1 MFILTSIDIDL
12 VYVIAWVVVFFIAVL
27 IEALEPQ
34 LVSLWFAGGALVS
47 LLAAT
52 LFSAGLPVQ
61 IILFLF
67 TSIILLILTRPI
79 VKRVM
84 MNTKTLTNIDA
95 IIGKEILVEKSFSD
109 KDSGMGMYGDVRW
122 KLVTKSATP
131 FKAGEFAVIEAVDGN
146 KLVVT
151 KKEGTK

>member
-34 LVSLWFAGGALVS
+34 LVSLWFAGGALVA

-52 LFSAGLPVQ
+52 IFSADLPMQ
-61 IILFLF
+61 IVLFLL
-67 TSIILLILTRPI
+67 TSILLLVLTRPI
-79 VKRVM
+79 VRRVM

-95 IIGKEILVEKSFSD
+95 LIGKEILVEKSFSD

-122 KLVTKSATP
+122 KLVTKSSIP
-131 FKAGEFAVIEAVDGN
+131 FVAGEFAVIDAVDGN

-151 KKEGTK
+151 KKEGTL